1 MTAHELERAFR
12 SKGELRGG
20 ILFLRPKDAV
30 SLIEAAREHGIRV
43 LGIDGFILFD
53 NLSRHGQKALSAL
66 ADCKR
71 SRVLHESC
79 SGYLVGPNMARIL
92 LQLIQRRTSQYLIES
107 DSY

>member
-43 LGIDGFILFD
+43 LGIDGFILTA
-53 NLSRHGQKALSAL
+53 QTTQPVME
-66 ADCKR
+66 R
-71 SRVLHESC
+71 SIDLTR
-79 SGYLVGPNMARIL
+79 ARIEDPWSAA
-92 LQLIQRRTSQYLIES
+92 TSFVRQYDDTKYRFEVVLG
-107 DSY
+107 